1 VVASTQGVPEASDAA
16 LAARVRAGD
25 HAAEAELFRRLA
37 PRVQLYGLRRLR
49 DPAAADDLVQ
59 DVILMTFDALR
70 DGRVREPD
78 RLASFVLGTCRRVVA
93 DQRRGAA
100 NRQRLLD
107 RFGPDLAPL
116 PADASGERPAL
127 DLAHLTRCL
136 ERLSERERSVVVLS
150 FYAERDSAAIGSE
163 LGLTEG
169 NVRVVR
175 HRALARLRGC
185 MESAA

>member
-1 VVASTQGVPEASDAA
+1 VSDAA

-25 HAAEAELFRRLA
+25 QAAEAELFRRLA
-37 PRVQLYGLRRLR
+37 PRVRLYGLRHLR

-70 DGRVREPD
+70 DDRVREPD

-93 DQRRGAA
+93 GQRRGAA
-100 NRQRLLD
+100 HRSE
-107 RFGPDLAPL
+107 LAPR
-116 PADASGERPAL
+116 PADAPGEWPAL
-127 DLAHLTRCL
+127 DLAHLARCL
-136 ERLSERERSVVVLS
+136 QRLSERERSVVVLS

-163 LGLTEG
+163 LGLSEG

-185 MESAA
+185 MEPGA